1 MLIFRFPDKYD
12 ALWAKFEIPQEQQK
26 LLTLELGD
34 KFTVTGWGKVTNNVQ
49 SNFKRYKLFKASSRQ
64 LRKARIPGV
73 TKTDCENE
81 DLYKG
86 YIDTNSQ
93 LCAGGEDGKFCFYY
107 NYFQHTPR
115 KLVNFVNR
123 QGHVFL

>member
-1 MLIFRFPDKYD
+1 MAGK
-12 ALWAKFEIPQEQQK
+12 KQK

-49 SNFKRYKLFKASSRQ
+49 SNFKRYKLFKASARQ

-86 YIDTNSQ
+86 YIDTKTQ
-93 LCAGGEDGKFCFYY
+93 LCAGGEKGIFFIECILCLPVGPNCYG
-107 NYFQHTPR
+107 P
-115 KLVNFVNR
+115 VPI
-123 QGHVFL
+123 FLTGP

>member
-1 MLIFRFPDKYD
+1 MAGK
-12 ALWAKFEIPQEQQK
+12 KQK

-49 SNFKRYKLFKASSRQ
+49 SNFKRYKLFKASARQ

-86 YIDTNSQ
+86 YIDTKTQ
-93 LCAGGEDGKFCFYY
+93 LCAGGEKGKSSFFRELFRFFYL
-107 NYFQHTPR
+107 FQESR
-115 KLVNFVNR
+115 FASGVWA
-123 QGHVFL
+123 

>member
-1 MLIFRFPDKYD
+1 MAGK
-12 ALWAKFEIPQEQQK
+12 KQK

-49 SNFKRYKLFKASSRQ
+49 SNFKRYKLFKASARQ

-86 YIDTNSQ
+86 YIDTKTQ
-93 LCAGGEDGKFCFYY
+93 LCAGGEKGIFLLSVFC
-107 NYFQHTPR
+107 
-115 KLVNFVNR
+115 
-123 QGHVFL
+123 VFL

>member
-1 MLIFRFPDKYD
+1 MTDKRSQI
-12 ALWAKFEIPQEQQK
+12 WQK
-26 LLTLELGD
+26 YFSFLAWLRTHNLKVLKAGKNTSALTLELGD

-49 SNFKRYKLFKASSRQ
+49 SNFKRYKLFKASARQ

-86 YIDTNSQ
+86 YIDTKTQ
-93 LCAGGEDGKFCFYY
+93 LCAGGEKGIFLWSVFCE
-107 NYFQHTPR
+107 
-115 KLVNFVNR
+115 
-123 QGHVFL
+123 